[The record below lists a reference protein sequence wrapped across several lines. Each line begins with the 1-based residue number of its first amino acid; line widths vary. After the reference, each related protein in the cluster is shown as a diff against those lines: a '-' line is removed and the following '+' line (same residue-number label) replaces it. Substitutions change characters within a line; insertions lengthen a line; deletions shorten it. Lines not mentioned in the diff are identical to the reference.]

1 MPNPSSAPSK
11 VANDLSKES
20 ASSLRFPA
28 SLPTSAENEG
38 GRQGSSS
45 INSERKNLLYFVKPQ
60 FLVYTFLAASAL
72 YCFVIGRD
80 RYTTVS
86 EFVIQQAAPLNS
98 GSSSILSGASSSPQ
112 VMSSLVDGQYLQVY
126 LGSPDVKKIL
136 YPKPATLENIYKIKS
151 PDVFSGLPQDSS
163 QPQQLAFYR
172 KQISIAP
179 QPLTGSVII
188 TTYGFSPEQAFDLN
202 KSLLIQSR
210 RFVNEVNQSINKDQ
224 NIFAQK
230 EVELAEANLKQATQK
245 LEAFQE
251 KHGKL
256 NVETEQA
263 ATSSFISELE
273 SRLVDLKVEEAALRR
288 QYRDPDA
295 PEVSFIADQV
305 REMEAQIREERQKS
319 VSDDGRDLN
328 GLAIQEASLRTDV
341 EFDTKAVLS
350 ARLAADNSRRES
362 QRQLKFVVMLS
373 QPQKAVA
380 PDSNWRWQ
388 AFLGS
393 IGIVVVAWGVG
404 GFLLAAMKKS

>member
-1 MPNPSSAPSK
+1 MVNPSTPSK
-11 VANDLSKES
+11 VAGDLPKEKP
-20 ASSLRFPA
+20 ASLLRFPGSMPA
-28 SLPTSAENEG
+28 AAQENIVKS
-38 GRQGSSS
+38 RRTKILS
-45 INSERKNLLYFVKPQ
+45 FVKPE
-60 FLVYTFLAASAL
+60 FFAYTFLAFSAL
-72 YCFVIGRD
+72 YCFAIGRD
-80 RYTTVS
+80 RYKTVS
-86 EFVIQQAAPLNS
+86 EFVIQQAAPLNA
-98 GSSSILSGASSSPQ
+98 SSASILSGTASSPQ

-126 LGSPDVKKIL
+126 LASPNVMKKL
-136 YPKPATLENIYKIKS
+136 YPKPSILEELYQIKS
-151 PDVFSGLPQDSS
+151 PDIFTGLPAGSS
-163 QPQQLAFYR
+163 MPQQLAFYR

-179 QPLTGSVII
+179 QPLTGSVIV
-188 TTYGFSPEQAFDLN
+188 TTNGFQPDQALELN
-202 KSLLIQSR
+202 KSLLAQSR
-210 RFVNEVNQSINKDQ
+210 RFINEVNQSINKEQ
-224 NIFAQK
+224 NLFALK
-230 EVELAEANLKQATQK
+230 EVKIAEANLKQATQK

-263 ATSSFISELE
+263 ATSSFISVLE

-295 PEVSFIADQV
+295 PEVSFVADQV

-328 GLAIQEASLRTDV
+328 GLAIQEAALRSDV
-341 EFDTKAVLS
+341 DFDTKALQS

-362 QRQLKFVVMLS
+362 QRQLKYVVMLS

>member
-1 MPNPSSAPSK
+1 MPNPSTPSK
-11 VANDLSKES
+11 VASDLPKES
-20 ASSLRFPA
+20 PSSLRFPA
-28 SLPTSAENEG
+28 SVPTSVAKEG
-38 GRQGSSS
+38 GQHGSSS
-45 INSERKNLLYFVKPQ
+45 INSERKNLLSFVKPQ
-60 FLVYTFLAASAL
+60 FLVYTFLAISAV
-72 YCFVIGRD
+72 YCFFIGRD

-98 GSSSILSGASSSPQ
+98 GSSSILSGTSSAPQ

-126 LGSPDVKKIL
+126 LGSPDVMKML
-136 YPKPATLENIYKIKS
+136 YPKPSTLEKLYKIKS
-151 PDVFSGLPQDSS
+151 PDVFSGLPEGSS

-172 KQISIAP
+172 KQLSIAP

-188 TTYGFSPEQAFDLN
+188 TTYGFSPEQALDLN
-202 KSLLIQSR
+202 KSLLLQSR

-273 SRLVDLKVEEAALRR
+273 SRLVDLKVENAALRR

-295 PEVSFIADQV
+295 PEVSFVADQV
-305 REMEAQIREERQKS
+305 SEMEAQIREERQKS

-328 GLAIQEASLRTDV
+328 GLAIQEASLRSDV
-341 EFDTKAVLS
+341 EFDIKALQS

-380 PDSNWRWQ
+380 SDSNWRWQ

>member
-1 MPNPSSAPSK
+1 MVNPSTPSK
-11 VANDLSKES
+11 VAGDLPQES
-20 ASSLRFPA
+20 PTSLRFPG
-28 SLPTSAENEG
+28 SA
-38 GRQGSSS
+38 QTTADH
-45 INSERKNLLYFVKPQ
+45 ITKTRKTKILSFVKPQ
-60 FLVYTFLAASAL
+60 FFVYTFLALSAL

-86 EFVIQQAAPLNS
+86 EFVIQQAAPLNT
-98 GSSSILSGASSSPQ
+98 SSSSVLSGAASSPQ

-126 LGSPDVKKIL
+126 LASPDVMKKL
-136 YPKPATLENIYKIKS
+136 YPKPSVLEELYKVNS
-151 PDVFSGLPQDSS
+151 PDIFSGLPAGSS
-163 QPQQLAFYR
+163 LPQQLAFYR

-179 QPLTGSVII
+179 QPLTGSVIV
-188 TTYGFSPEQAFDLN
+188 TTSGFKPDQSLELN
-202 KSLLIQSR
+202 KSLLLQSR
-210 RFVNEVNQSINKDQ
+210 RFINEVNQSINKDQ
-224 NIFAQK
+224 NLFALK
-230 EVELAEANLKQATQK
+230 EVEIAEANLKQATQK

-295 PEVSFIADQV
+295 PEVSFVADQV
-305 REMEAQIREERQKS
+305 REMEAQIREERKKS
-319 VSDDGRDLN
+319 VSDNGRDLN
-328 GLAIQEASLRTDV
+328 GLAIQEASLRSDV
-341 EFDTKAVLS
+341 EFDTKALQS

-373 QPQKAVA
+373 QPQKAVS

-393 IGIVVVAWGVG
+393 VGIVVVAWGVG

>member
-1 MPNPSSAPSK
+1 MANPSTPSK
-11 VANDLSKES
+11 VAGDLPKES
-20 ASSLRFPA
+20 PTSLRFPSSVPVA
-28 SLPTSAENEG
+28 AQEN
-38 GRQGSSS
+38 
-45 INSERKNLLYFVKPQ
+45 IANTRKTNILSFFKPQ
-60 FLVYTFLAASAL
+60 FFVYTFLVLSGL
-72 YCFVIGRD
+72 YCFVLGRD

-86 EFVIQQAAPLNS
+86 EFVIQQAAPLNTR
-98 GSSSILSGASSSPQ
+98 SSSVLSGAASSPQ

-126 LGSPDVKKIL
+126 LASPDVMKKL
-136 YPKPATLENIYKIKS
+136 YPKPSILEKIYKINS
-151 PDVFSGLPQDSS
+151 PDIFSGLPEGSS
-163 QPQQLAFYR
+163 APQQLAFYR

-179 QPLTGSVII
+179 QPLTGSVIL
-188 TTYGFSPEQAFDLN
+188 TTNGFDPDQSLELN
-202 KSLLIQSR
+202 KSLLLQSR
-210 RFVNEVNQSINKDQ
+210 RFINEVNQSINKDQ
-224 NIFAQK
+224 NLFAIK
-230 EVELAEANLKQATQK
+230 EVEIAEANLKQATQK
-245 LEAFQE
+245 LEEFQE

-256 NVETEQA
+256 NVETEQQ

-305 REMEAQIREERQKS
+305 SEMEAQIREERKKS

-328 GLAIQEASLRTDV
+328 GLAIQEASLRSDV
-341 EFDTKAVLS
+341 EFDTKALQS

-373 QPQKAVA
+373 QPQKSVA